1 MHELK
6 SQMTLSMLTSNLQIS
21 FMEHNDIQQS
31 AKVLSIAMLNN
42 PHHIGVFLGN
52 GEKERLQIEKMF
64 LELFNNLPGVVF
76 LAKENKKIIGV
87 MRMKS
92 CIGKLIDDSD
102 VFEDENDIDWR
113 KSVWFKEWAKH
124 DPVEQHWHLGPIGV
138 LPTHQGLGIGS
149 IFMDRFCKE
158 ADACMAKAYLE
169 TDLDKNVHFYE
180 KYGFKV
186 VSESEIFGV
195 KNRYM
200 LRDLQT

>member
-1 MHELK
+1 M
-6 SQMTLSMLTSNLQIS
+6 SNLQIS
-21 FMEHNDIQQS
+21 FMEQNDIQQS
-31 AKVLSIAMLNN
+31 AKVLSIVMLNN
-42 PHHIGVFLGN
+42 PHLIGVFLGN
-52 GEKERLQIEKMF
+52 GEKERLEIEKMF
-64 LELFNNLPGVVF
+64 FELFNNLPGVVF
-76 LAKENKKIIGV
+76 LAKENEKIIGV

-92 CIGKLIDDSD
+92 CIGKVIDDPD

-149 IFMDRFCKE
+149 ILMDRFCKE
-158 ADACMAKAYLE
+158 VDACMAKAYLE
-169 TDLDKNVHFYE
+169 TDLDKNVRFYE
-180 KYGFKV
+180 KFGFKV

-200 LRDLQT
+200 LRDSQT